1 MRCDGLA
8 RGYARIESGVS
19 PSLLQWRS
27 TPERN
32 LEMTI
37 YDQAR
42 TIDILDLCGR
52 HGIELKGSG
61 DRRTAL
67 CPLPGHNEKTES
79 FTVYVK
85 TNSFYCFGCSTGGDV
100 ITLHR
105 LLKGLPDNGSAA
117 NELCQMYG
125 LPTDGYTT
133 RTAKNQRE
141 KKKKLHEELTK
152 CAVGTASA
160 LKFKAEQAVEDEV
173 AAKIRENAEMV
184 SASMLDFNEEDPDA
198 GIRLMETAL
207 RIVGNGESVDDI
219 EKQYDPDY
227 TPASSPVRKKHI
239 PVAANHFDGKPTRF
253 VWYPFLPCGEY
264 SVMAAAGGSGKGM
277 CAALIAAYLSKGYD
291 LPEDVKIPDNLR
303 AFPYR
308 EPQNVLFISS
318 EDTGNQISSRLR
330 VSNADLNRVLIIPKE
345 DSAGMDLSAD
355 GGLDELRELITGNSV
370 RLTIIDPVQAFIGID
385 TNMNMTAKMRGILSG
400 ISKIAEETDSA
411 VLLIAHT
418 NKRGQETDLN
428 SGILGSVET
437 VNAARSVMYIMRDP
451 EDENP
456 FTSNRLILHTKS
468 NHARLARSVRFEIAE
483 KERDINGEKVKEA
496 GGRFCEYSRLYSDVT
511 KELWEEATRR
521 RVSARELLAMKKQEE
536 SKFDDLISLL
546 KEKAEELRRD
556 NKPSEQ
562 YPYSEFDSF
571 VWSGKRPADAIG
583 AVMYKLLGD
592 GIIVKPGVLIHR
604 NGSQAKGLKI
614 TLKK

>member
-1 MRCDGLA
+1 M
-8 RGYARIESGVS
+8 S
-19 PSLLQWRS
+19 
-27 TPERN
+27 
-32 LEMTI
+32 TI

-42 TIDILDLCGR
+42 TVSILDLCGV

-67 CPLPGHNEKTES
+67 CPLPGHSEKTGS

-85 TNSFYCFGCSTGGDV
+85 TNSFYCFGCATGGDV

-105 LLKGLPDNGSAA
+105 ILKGLPDNGSAA

-125 LPTDGYTT
+125 LSTDGYTT
-133 RTAKNQRE
+133 RTGKSQRE
-141 KKKKLHEELTK
+141 KKKKQHEALTQ
-152 CAVGTASA
+152 CAGGTANA
-160 LKFKAEQAVEDEV
+160 LRIKAEQANEDEV

-207 RIVGNGESVDDI
+207 RIVGEGDSVDEI
-219 EKQYDPDY
+219 ERQFDPSY
-227 TPASSPVRKKHI
+227 TPASTPVRKKHI
-239 PVAANHFDGKPTRF
+239 PVSANHFDGKPTRF
-253 VWYPFLPCGEY
+253 VWYPFIPCGEY

-277 CAALIAAYLSKGYD
+277 CATLIAAYLSRGFD
-291 LPEDVKIPDNLR
+291 LPEDGKIPDSLR

-330 VSNADLNRVLIIPKE
+330 VSNADLNRVLIIPKD
-345 DSAGMDLSAD
+345 DSAGMDLSVE
-355 GGLDELRELITGNSV
+355 GGLDELRDLISAHSI

-411 VLLIAHT
+411 ILLIAHT

-451 EDENP
+451 EDDNP
-456 FTSNRLILHTKS
+456 FTSDRLILHTKS
-468 NHARLARSVRFEIAE
+468 NHARLARSVRFEIAVQ
-483 KERDINGEKVKEA
+483 ERSIDGEMIKEA
-496 GGRFCEYSRLYSDVT
+496 GGRFCEISRLYSDVT

-536 SKFDDLISLL
+536 SKFDDLLDLL
-546 KEKAEELRRD
+546 KEKAEEIRRSGKTSD
-556 NKPSEQ
+556 Q
-562 YPYSEFDSF
+562 YPYTDFDSL
-571 VWSGKRPADAIG
+571 VWAGKRPADA
-583 AVMYKLLGD
+583 LGNVAFKVL
-592 GIIVKPGVLIHR
+592 GFGFTVKSGVQIHR

-614 TLKK
+614 TLTK

>member
-1 MRCDGLA
+1 M
-8 RGYARIESGVS
+8 S
-19 PSLLQWRS
+19 
-27 TPERN
+27 
-32 LEMTI
+32 TI

-42 TIDILDLCGR
+42 TVSILDVCSV

-67 CPLPGHNEKTES
+67 CPLPGHSEKTGS

-117 NELCQMYG
+117 NELCQMYE

-133 RTAKNQRE
+133 RTGANQRE
-141 KKKKLHEELTK
+141 KKKKQHEALTQ
-152 CAVGTASA
+152 CAGGTANA
-160 LKFKAEQAVEDEV
+160 LRIKAEQANEDEV
-173 AAKIRENAEMV
+173 AAKSRENAEMV

-207 RIVGNGESVDDI
+207 RIVGEGESVDEI
-219 EKQYDPDY
+219 ERQFDPAY
-227 TPASSPVRKKHI
+227 TPASPAVRKKHV
-239 PVAANHFDGKPTRF
+239 PVTANHFDGKPTRF
-253 VWYPFLPCGEY
+253 VWYPFIPCGEY

-277 CAALIAAYLSKGYD
+277 CATLIAAYLSRGFD
-291 LPEDVKIPDNLR
+291 LPEDGKIPDSLR

-330 VSNADLNRVLIIPKE
+330 VSNADLNRVLIIPKD
-345 DSAGMDLSAD
+345 DSDGMDLSVE
-355 GGLDELRELITGNSV
+355 GGLDELRDLINAHSI

-411 VLLIAHT
+411 ILLIAHT

-451 EDENP
+451 EDDNP
-456 FTSNRLILHTKS
+456 FTSDRLILHTKS
-468 NHARLARSVRFEIAE
+468 NHARLARSVRFEIAVQ
-483 KERDINGEKVKEA
+483 ERSIDGEMIKEA
-496 GGRFCEYSRLYSDVT
+496 GGRFCEISRLYSDVT

-536 SKFDDLISLL
+536 SKFDDLLDLL
-546 KEKAEELRRD
+546 KEKAEELRHSGKTSD
-556 NKPSEQ
+556 Q
-562 YPYSEFDSF
+562 YPYTDFDSL
-571 VWSGKRPADAIG
+571 VWAGKRPADALG
-583 AVMYKLLGD
+583 NVAYKVLGF
-592 GIIVKPGVLIHR
+592 GFTVKSGVQIHR
-604 NGSQAKGLKI
+604 KGSQAKGFKI
-614 TLKK
+614 TLTK